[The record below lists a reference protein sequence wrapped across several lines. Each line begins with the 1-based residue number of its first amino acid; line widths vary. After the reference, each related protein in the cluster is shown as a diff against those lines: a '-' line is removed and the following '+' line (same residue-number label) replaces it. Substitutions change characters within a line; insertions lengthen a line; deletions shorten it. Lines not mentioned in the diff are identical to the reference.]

1 MKKTLLIAAAF
12 AAVPSI
18 AVAQD
23 APSATVAVA
32 DLDLTTSAG
41 QAKLDK
47 RIDQAIRRM
56 CRVDGFDAFML
67 RQQADCRLAAKA
79 NAAPKV
85 AFAIEAARTQ
95 RFAAIELDVQ
105 G

>member
-1 MKKTLLIAAAF
+1 MKKTALIAAALF
-12 AAVPSI
+12 AIPS
-18 AVAQD
+18 AAMAQD
-23 APSATVAVA
+23 APTATVKTA
-32 DLDLTTSAG
+32 DIDLTTSAG

-47 RIDQAIRRM
+47 RVDQAIRRM
-56 CRVDGFDAFML
+56 CRVDGFDAYML

-85 AFAIEAARTQ
+85 AYAIEAARTQ
-95 RFAAIELDVQ
+95 RFASIDIDVQ